1 MNNKAKR
8 DLIFDVVMKV
18 LWLGLAG
25 AIYILIFQKMEGFIY
40 GTLGLDGSVWT
51 LVVGVTSY
59 HVARVFNSLYDG
71 AFD

>member
-25 AIYILIFQKMEGFIY
+25 AIYILTFQKMEGFVY

>member
-1 MNNKAKR
+1 MNNKAKIE
-8 DLIFDVVMKV
+8 LILDVVTKV

-25 AIYILIFQKMEGFIY
+25 AIYILIFQKMEGFVY
-40 GTLGLDGSVWT
+40 GTLELEGSVWT

-59 HVARVFNSLYDG
+59 HVARVFNKLYDG

>member
-25 AIYILIFQKMEGFIY
+25 AIYILFFQKMEGFIY
-40 GTLGLDGSVWT
+40 ETLGLEGSVWT

-59 HVARVFNSLYDG
+59 HVARGFNNLYDG

>member
-1 MNNKAKR
+1 MNNKATR
-8 DLIFDVVMKV
+8 ELILDVVMKV

-40 GTLGLDGSVWT
+40 GTLELEGSAWT

-59 HVARVFNSLYDG
+59 HAARLFNKLYDG

>member
-1 MNNKAKR
+1 MNNKATR
-8 DLIFDVVMKV
+8 DLILDIVMKA

-25 AIYILIFQKMEGFIY
+25 AIYILTFQKMEGFIY
-40 GTLGLDGSVWT
+40 ETLGLEGSVWT

-59 HVARVFNSLYDG
+59 HVARGFNKLYDG